1 MNGGEIN
8 LLWYTICSIKTFFK
22 LELLLFEYHWNWNK
36 HHLISG
42 SAFQEEMKDPLT
54 SHPRF
59 VRYLGTCFN
68 PSKLEAYVI
77 TDYAVGCTLED
88 IMKNPE
94 VREAMDMTE
103 EGKVRAAADLADA
116 VYFLHGHSKP
126 VAHGAISTANV
137 VVDGETHRG
146 KLVARQGAERIQQ
159 LVTLKGRP
167 AVVMSIT
174 ISYSIRIFIR
184 FNEGSRSDDVRV
196 RSFFYAG
203 NGIHPNLIF
212 VFS

>member
-8 LLWYTICSIKTFFK
+8 LLWYTLCSIKTFFK

-88 IMKNPE
+88 IMRNPE

-103 EGKVRAAADLADA
+103 EGKV
-116 VYFLHGHSKP
+116 
-126 VAHGAISTANV
+126 
-137 VVDGETHRG
+137 
-146 KLVARQGAERIQQ
+146 
-159 LVTLKGRP
+159 
-167 AVVMSIT
+167 
-174 ISYSIRIFIR
+174 
-184 FNEGSRSDDVRV
+184 
-196 RSFFYAG
+196 
-203 NGIHPNLIF
+203 GILI
-212 VFS
+212 

>member
-1 MNGGEIN
+1 
-8 LLWYTICSIKTFFK
+8 
-22 LELLLFEYHWNWNK
+22 
-36 HHLISG
+36 
-42 SAFQEEMKDPLT
+42 MKDPLT

-88 IMKNPE
+88 IMRNPE

-159 LVTLKGRP
+159 LVTLKGRT

-174 ISYSIRIFIR
+174 ITYSIRIFIR
-184 FNEGSRSDDVRV
+184 FKMREADRTMFGYVPFSTRETEYIPTS
-196 RSFFYAG
+196 SLFFLIAG
-203 NGIHPNLIF
+203 HQRIL
-212 VFS
+212 

>member
-1 MNGGEIN
+1 
-8 LLWYTICSIKTFFK
+8 
-22 LELLLFEYHWNWNK
+22 
-36 HHLISG
+36 
-42 SAFQEEMKDPLT
+42 MKDPLT

-203 NGIHPNLIF
+203 NGISQPHLCFFLIAGHQRIF
-212 VFS
+212 